1 MPYRFAIKRQDY
13 SDYASGRVFYGLSG
27 HPAFPVRLA
36 SEILQRCMAVHHK
49 EGRVGPYV
57 LYDPCCG
64 RAYLLSTLAY
74 LHGPDI
80 AGVIGSD
87 VDPRALEVAARNLE
101 LLTPAGLEQR
111 KAEIRQMWKAYGKVS
126 HQEAL
131 QSAQCL
137 GERLQAM
144 LADRPTHT
152 RLCQTRLFQADALD
166 GNALS
171 GHLAGVTLDVVI
183 TDIPYGR
190 DSDWQ
195 PQNSPENAAA
205 PAPGP
210 AGQKTAPGPVG
221 RMLEA
226 LLAVVSPWT
235 VVAIAAHKGPRLTH
249 EGYRRIER
257 FRLGKRQV
265 ALLMP
270 AHMAQTPGHT

>member
-1 MPYRFAIKRQDY
+1 MPYRFAIERQDY

-36 SEILQRCMAVHHK
+36 SEILQRCLAVHRA

-80 AGVIGSD
+80 AAVIGSD
-87 VDPRALEVAARNLE
+87 VDARALEVAARNLG
-101 LLTPAGLEQR
+101 LLTEAGLDR
-111 KAEIRQMWKAYGKVS
+111 RNAEIQRMWAAYGKAS

-131 QSAQCL
+131 QSAQRL
-137 GERLQAM
+137 QERLHAATSAG
-144 LADRPTHT
+144 ADHPIR
-152 RLCQTRLFQADALD
+152 TRLFQADALN
-166 GNALS
+166 GEALS
-171 GHLAGVTLDVVI
+171 GHLAGVALDVVI

-190 DSDWQ
+190 DSGWRTKDG
-195 PQNSPENAAA
+195 PDNTAA
-205 PAPGP
+205 PDLS
-210 AGQKTAPGPVG
+210 PVW

-226 LLAVVSPWT
+226 LLSVVSPWT
-235 VVAIAAHKGPRLTH
+235 VVAIAADKGPRLAH
-249 EGYRRIER
+249 EGYQRIEH

-265 ALLMP
+265 ALLRP
-270 AHMAQTPGHT
+270 IHLPGDP